1 MKVLGVGGT
10 LRKGSYSRALLLE
23 AQKLAPANVVI
34 ELTDIGNFPLYN
46 ADIEMPTVVKDFKNK
61 IKAAD
66 AILFSTAEY
75 NYSVPGSL
83 KNALDWGSRPY
94 NDNSW
99 EDKPAAIMSEST
111 GMLGG
116 VRAQYHLRQMTLFTN
131 MHVLNKPEVMVGKVA
146 DKFDEQGKLI
156 DEHTKEKIEELLQS
170 LVAWTERLNK

>member
-1 MKVLGVGGT
+1 MKILGVGGT

-23 AQKLAPANVVI
+23 AQKLAPTSVVI
-34 ELTDIGNFPLYN
+34 ELTDIGDFPLYN
-46 ADIEMPTVVKDFKNK
+46 ADIETPLVVKDFKNK

-94 NDNSW
+94 GDNSW
-99 EDKPAAIMSEST
+99 EDKPVAIMSEST
-111 GMLGG
+111 GTLGG

-131 MHVLNKPEVMVGKVA
+131 MHVLNKPEVMVGNA
-146 DKFDEQGKLI
+146 AEKFDEQGNLI
-156 DEHTKEKIEELLQS
+156 DEHTKEKIEELLQA
-170 LVAWTERLNK
+170 LVAWTARLNK

>member
-1 MKVLGVGGT
+1 MKILGIGGT
-10 LRKGSYSRALLLE
+10 LRKGSYSKALLFE
-23 AQKLAPANVVI
+23 AQKLAPTGVVI
-34 ELTDIGNFPLYN
+34 ELTDIGDFPLYN
-46 ADIEMPTVVKDFKNK
+46 VDIEAPAVVQDFKNK

-94 NDNSW
+94 GDNSW

-146 DKFDEQGKLI
+146 EKFDEQGNLI
-156 DEHTKEKIEELLQS
+156 DEHTKEKITELLEG
-170 LVAWTERLNK
+170 LVVWAERLSK

>member
-1 MKVLGVGGT
+1 MKILGIGGT

-23 AQKLAPANVVI
+23 AQKLAPVGVVI
-34 ELTDIGNFPLYN
+34 ELTDISDFPLYN
-46 ADIEMPTVVKDFKNK
+46 ADIEMPVVVQDFKNK

-94 NDNSW
+94 GDNSW
-99 EDKPAAIMSEST
+99 DNKPTAIMSEST

-131 MHVLNKPEVMVGKVA
+131 MHVLNKPEVMVGEVA
-146 DKFDEQGKLI
+146 EKFDEQGNLT
-156 DEHTKEKIEELLQS
+156 DEHTKEKMQELLQA
-170 LVAWTERLNK
+170 LVIWTERLKK